1 MVCICGNNLINLTGP
16 KSAELR
22 IPPENHYLV
31 ACGRCGHL
39 GAIYQEGKDWRFRDL
54 RRKDVKWLEENH
66 RAKLDHWLVHR
77 EELLK
82 HLYG

>member
-1 MVCICGNNLINLTGP
+1 
-16 KSAELR
+16 
-22 IPPENHYLV
+22 
-31 ACGRCGHL
+31 L